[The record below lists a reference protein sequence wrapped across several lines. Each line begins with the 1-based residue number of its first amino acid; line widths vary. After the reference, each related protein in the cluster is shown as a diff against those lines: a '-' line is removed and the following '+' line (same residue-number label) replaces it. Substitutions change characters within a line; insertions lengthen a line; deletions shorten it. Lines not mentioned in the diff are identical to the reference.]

1 MKIKWKA
8 AALVMSAALSVCAC
22 AHDTVPEAEQTTDKK
37 NKNEKAYQGNLDELN
52 PSAYGN
58 VEGLN
63 LEPGTYISIIGK
75 DAGGEYW
82 KAVEKGA
89 QQAVKD
95 INTMLGYEGDKKV
108 KMVYSGPAKSNDV
121 DEQVNILDEELAR
134 YPDAVGISI
143 IDSQSCDVQ
152 FDLATENNIPIVAF
166 DSASG
171 YQGIMAK
178 VSTDNAAAAAT
189 AAARLAE
196 AMDESGE
203 VMIFMHDS
211 RSETS
216 QEREKGFV
224 QEMQANHPGITIGNT
239 YYMDGIEE
247 LKKTIAGEI
256 DAGAYVKETG
266 EVIETAA
273 MEETDESA
281 ESDATATDDAVAD
294 ENAEKTDPESIT
306 DEEVYQYIF
315 AKNPN
320 IRGIY
325 ATNGDA
331 VMTMLE
337 ACENQEKEDIQIAGF
352 DADEE
357 EIEALMDRKLV
368 GLAVQNPYGMG
379 YATVVAAARSILNM
393 GNEAVVD
400 SGFTWVNQKNIE
412 DEAVQRLLY

>member
-1 MKIKWKA
+1 
-8 AALVMSAALSVCAC
+8 
-22 AHDTVPEAEQTTDKK
+22 
-37 NKNEKAYQGNLDELN
+37 
-52 PSAYGN
+52 
-58 VEGLN
+58 
-63 LEPGTYISIIGK
+63 
-75 DAGGEYW
+75 
-82 KAVEKGA
+82 
-89 QQAVKD
+89 
-95 INTMLGYEGDKKV
+95 MLGYEGDEKV
-108 KMVYSGPAKSNDV
+108 KMVYSGPSKSNDV
-121 DEQVNILDEELAR
+121 DEQVNILDEEMAR

-216 QEREKGFV
+216 KERETGFV
-224 QEMQANHPGITIGNT
+224 QEMQANHPGITIGNA
-239 YYMDGIEE
+239 YYMDGMEE
-247 LKKTIAGEI
+247 LKKTIAGQI

-273 MEETDESA
+273 VEETGNSA
-281 ESDATATDDAVAD
+281 ESDATVTDEVSD
-294 ENAEKTDPESIT
+294 ENEEKTDPESIT
-306 DEEVYQYIF
+306 DEDVYQYIF

-337 ACENQEKEDIQIAGF
+337 ACEDQEKEDIQIVGF

-357 EIEALMDRKLV
+357 EVEALMDGKLV
-368 GLAVQNPYGMG
+368 GLVVQNPYGMG

-393 GNEAVVD
+393 GNEAIVD
-400 SGFTWVNQKNIE
+400 SGFTWVNQKNID

>member
-22 AHDTVPEAEQTTDKK
+22 AHDATPETDQTTDKK
-37 NKNEKAYQGNLDELN
+37 SKNEKSYQGNLDELN

-58 VEGLN
+58 VEGLD

-82 KAVEKGA
+82 KAVENGA
-89 QQAVKD
+89 KQAVKD
-95 INTMLGYEGDKKV
+95 INAMLGYEGDEKV
-108 KMVYSGPAKSNDV
+108 KMVYSGPSKSNDV

-216 QEREKGFV
+216 KERETGFV
-224 QEMQANHPGITIGNT
+224 QEMQANHPGITIGNA
-239 YYMDGIEE
+239 YYMDGMEE

-273 MEETDESA
+273 VEETGNSA
-281 ESDATATDDAVAD
+281 ESDATVTDEVSD
-294 ENAEKTDPESIT
+294 ENEEKTDPESIT
-306 DEEVYQYIF
+306 DEDVYQYIF

-320 IRGIY
+320 VRGIY

-337 ACENQEKEDIQIAGF
+337 ACEDQEKEDIQIVGF

-357 EIEALMDRKLV
+357 EVEALMDGKLV
-368 GLAVQNPYGMG
+368 GLVVQNPYGMG

-393 GNEAVVD
+393 GNEAIVD
-400 SGFTWVNQKNIE
+400 SGFTWVNQKNID

>member
-22 AHDTVPEAEQTTDKK
+22 AHDATPETEQTTDKK
-37 NKNEKAYQGNLDELN
+37 SKNEKSYQGNLDELN

-58 VEGLN
+58 VEGLD

-82 KAVEKGA
+82 KAVENGA
-89 QQAVKD
+89 KQAVKD
-95 INTMLGYEGDKKV
+95 INAMLGYEGDEKV
-108 KMVYSGPAKSNDV
+108 KMVYSGPSKSNDV
-121 DEQVNILDEELAR
+121 DEQVNILDEEMAR

-216 QEREKGFV
+216 KERETGFV
-224 QEMQANHPGITIGNT
+224 QEMQANHPGITIGNA
-239 YYMDGIEE
+239 YYMDGMEE
-247 LKKTIAGEI
+247 LKKTIAGQI

-273 MEETDESA
+273 VEETGNSA
-281 ESDATATDDAVAD
+281 ESDATVTDEVSD
-294 ENAEKTDPESIT
+294 ENEEKTDPESIT
-306 DEEVYQYIF
+306 DEDVYQYIF

-337 ACENQEKEDIQIAGF
+337 ACEDQEKEDIQIVGF

-357 EIEALMDRKLV
+357 EVEALMDGKLV
-368 GLAVQNPYGMG
+368 GLVVQNPYGMG

-393 GNEAVVD
+393 GNEAIVD
-400 SGFTWVNQKNIE
+400 SGFTWVNQKNID

>member
-1 MKIKWKA
+1 MKIKWKV

-22 AHDTVPEAEQTTDKK
+22 AHDATPETDQTTDKK
-37 NKNEKAYQGNLDELN
+37 SKNEKSYQGNLDELN

-58 VEGLN
+58 VEGLD

-82 KAVEKGA
+82 KAVENGA
-89 QQAVKD
+89 KQAVKD
-95 INTMLGYEGDKKV
+95 INAMLGYEGDEKV
-108 KMVYSGPAKSNDV
+108 KMVYSGPSKSNDV

-178 VSTDNAAAAAT
+178 VSTDNAAGAAT

-216 QEREKGFV
+216 KERETGFV
-224 QEMQANHPGITIGNT
+224 QEMQANHPGITIGNA
-239 YYMDGIEE
+239 YYMDGMEE

-273 MEETDESA
+273 VEETGNSA
-281 ESDATATDDAVAD
+281 ESDATVTDEVSD
-294 ENAEKTDPESIT
+294 ENEEKTDPESIT

-320 IRGIY
+320 VRGIY

-337 ACENQEKEDIQIAGF
+337 ACEDQEKEDIQIVGF

-357 EIEALMDRKLV
+357 EVEALMDGKLV
-368 GLAVQNPYGMG
+368 GLVVQNPYGMG

-393 GNEAVVD
+393 GNEAIVD
-400 SGFTWVNQKNIE
+400 SGFTWVNQKNID

>member
-8 AALVMSAALSVCAC
+8 AALVMSAALGVCAC
-22 AHDTVPEAEQTTDKK
+22 AQNAAPATEQSSDKK
-37 NKNEKAYQGNLDELN
+37 SKNEKSYQGHLDALN

-58 VEGLN
+58 VEGLD

-82 KAVEKGA
+82 KAVEEGA
-89 QQAVKD
+89 KQAVKD
-95 INTMLGYEGDKKV
+95 INEMLGYEGDEKV

-152 FDLATENNIPIVAF
+152 FDLAAENNIPIVAF

-171 YQGIMAK
+171 YEGIMAK
-178 VSTDNAAAAAT
+178 VSTGNAAAAAT

-196 AMDESGE
+196 AIDESGE

-216 QEREKGFV
+216 KEREKGFV
-224 QEMQANHPGITIGNT
+224 QEMQENHPGITIGNT
-239 YYMDGIEE
+239 YYMDGMEE

-281 ESDATATDDAVAD
+281 ESDATATDEAAD
-294 ENAEKTDPESIT
+294 ENEEKTDPESIT

-320 IRGIY
+320 ISGIY

-331 VMTMLE
+331 VMTILE
-337 ACENQEKEDIQIAGF
+337 ACENQEKEDVRIVGF
-352 DADEE
+352 DADQK
-357 EIEALMDRKLV
+357 EIEALKDGKLL
-368 GLAVQNPYGMG
+368 GLVVQNPYGMG

-412 DEAVQRLLY
+412 DEAVQKLLY

>member
-22 AHDTVPEAEQTTDKK
+22 AHDATPETEQTTDKK
-37 NKNEKAYQGNLDELN
+37 SKNEKSYQGNLDELN

-58 VEGLN
+58 VEGLD

-82 KAVEKGA
+82 KAVENGA
-89 QQAVKD
+89 KQAVKD
-95 INTMLGYEGDKKV
+95 INAMLGYEGDEKV
-108 KMVYSGPAKSNDV
+108 KMVYSGPSKSNDV
-121 DEQVNILDEELAR
+121 DEQVNILDEEMAR

-216 QEREKGFV
+216 KERETGFV
-224 QEMQANHPGITIGNT
+224 QEMQANHPGITIGNA
-239 YYMDGIEE
+239 YYMDGMEE

-266 EVIETAA
+266 EVIETATV
-273 MEETDESA
+273 EETGNSA
-281 ESDATATDDAVAD
+281 ESDATVTDEVSD
-294 ENAEKTDPESIT
+294 ENEEKTDPESIT
-306 DEEVYQYIF
+306 DEDVYQYIF

-320 IRGIY
+320 VRGIY

-337 ACENQEKEDIQIAGF
+337 ACEDQEKEDIQIVGF

-357 EIEALMDRKLV
+357 EVEALMDGKLV
-368 GLAVQNPYGMG
+368 GLVVQNPYGMG

-393 GNEAVVD
+393 GNEAIVD
-400 SGFTWVNQKNIE
+400 SGFTWVNQKNID

>member
-22 AHDTVPEAEQTTDKK
+22 AHDATPETEQTTDKK
-37 NKNEKAYQGNLDELN
+37 SKNEKSYQGNLDELN

-58 VEGLN
+58 VEGLD

-82 KAVEKGA
+82 KAVENGA
-89 QQAVKD
+89 KQAVKD
-95 INTMLGYEGDKKV
+95 INAMLGYEGDEKV
-108 KMVYSGPAKSNDV
+108 KMVYSGPSKSNDV
-121 DEQVNILDEELAR
+121 DEQVNILDEEMAR

-216 QEREKGFV
+216 KERETGFV
-224 QEMQANHPGITIGNT
+224 QEMQANHPGITIGNA
-239 YYMDGIEE
+239 YYMDGMEE
-247 LKKTIAGEI
+247 LKKTIAGQI

-273 MEETDESA
+273 VEETGNSA
-281 ESDATATDDAVAD
+281 ESDATVTDEVSD
-294 ENAEKTDPESIT
+294 ENEEKTDPESIT
-306 DEEVYQYIF
+306 DEDVYQYIF

-320 IRGIY
+320 VRGIY

-337 ACENQEKEDIQIAGF
+337 ACEDQEKEDIQIVGF

-357 EIEALMDRKLV
+357 EVEALMDGKLV
-368 GLAVQNPYGMG
+368 GLVVQNPYGMG

-393 GNEAVVD
+393 GNEAIVD
-400 SGFTWVNQKNIE
+400 SGFTWVNQKNID